1 MELEAL
7 NILQNSGVTG
17 ILMVA
22 LFMVYKTGKF
32 FSPLITKYIETQETN
47 SANVSKVLNELAH
60 LQGIANVRLEAIE
73 KQLALFEGVFNE
85 TKDTK

>member
-17 ILMVA
+17 VLMVS

-32 FSPLITKYIETQETN
+32 FAPLITKYIETQEIN
-47 SANVSKVLNELAH
+47 SANVSKVLSELAQ
-60 LQGIANVRLEAIE
+60 LQNIANVRLTAIE
-73 KQLALFEGVFNE
+73 KQLTLFEGIFNE
-85 TKDTK
+85 DKKA